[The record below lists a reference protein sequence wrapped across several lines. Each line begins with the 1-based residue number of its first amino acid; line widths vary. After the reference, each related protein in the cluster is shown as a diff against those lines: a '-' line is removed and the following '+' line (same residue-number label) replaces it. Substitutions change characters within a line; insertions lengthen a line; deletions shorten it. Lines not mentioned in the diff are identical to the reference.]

1 MKPIDNIFNKLSKL
15 TSVTKFYEPDLND
28 ELTSICLF
36 ANSDVR
42 KKLSYLPLLEKPA
55 LTYQQVIFDMLSTP
69 QTDTQNVL
77 EHGISVNK
85 YFNDLTNDMKLDW
98 KLPTWFQIN
107 KEFILKNLHSKRR
120 Y

>member
-1 MKPIDNIFNKLSKL
+1 
-15 TSVTKFYEPDLND
+15 
-28 ELTSICLF
+28 
-36 ANSDVR
+36 
-42 KKLSYLPLLEKPA
+42 
-55 LTYQQVIFDMLSTP
+55 MLSTP

-85 YFNDLTNDMKLDW
+85 YFDLTNDMKLDW

-107 KEFILKNLHSKRR
+107 KEFILKIYTQRR

>member
-1 MKPIDNIFNKLSKL
+1 MMNLH
-15 TSVTKFYEPDLND
+15 
-28 ELTSICLF
+28 LF
-36 ANSDVR
+36 A
-42 KKLSYLPLLEKPA
+42 YLQIQMSERNYHSSFGKKPA

-107 KEFILKNLHSKRR
+107 KEFILKIYTQRR

>member
-1 MKPIDNIFNKLSKL
+1 MMNLH
-15 TSVTKFYEPDLND
+15 
-28 ELTSICLF
+28 LF
-36 ANSDVR
+36 A
-42 KKLSYLPLLEKPA
+42 YLQIQMSERNYPSSFGKKPA

-107 KEFILKNLHSKRR
+107 KEFILKIYTQRR